1 MKEERELKL
10 TKNELEL
17 LSSILNTNIDL
28 ETLDIVSFAKKT
40 LTIEEK
46 KQILESLRSKLK
58 SSNFITLK
66 DLNIISLDNWYKEDS
81 EYTLYVDCGMNVDG
95 KIIDSFFG
103 VDLMENGKKEDYLNE
118 IGLDFYYVLS
128 FGYNVITK
136 AIKLCIDFC
145 VESDKFPKGYSKEI
159 IIKDEDYEFIYNF
172 LVESIKEYKG
182 LSLED
187 YYIDFSK

>member
-1 MKEERELKL
+1 MKEEIELKL

>member
-1 MKEERELKL
+1 MEEVKLLELS
-10 TKNELEL
+10 KNELEV
-17 LSSILNTNIDL
+17 LNSVLNKDIDL
-28 ETLDIVSFAKKT
+28 ETLDIVSFEKT
-40 LTIEEK
+40 KLNMEEK
-46 KQILESLRSKLK
+46 KQILGTLREKTK
-58 SSNFITLK
+58 PINFIKLK
-66 DLNIISLDNWYKEDS
+66 DLNIVSLDNWYKEDS

-172 LVESIKEYKG
+172 LVKSIKEYKG

-187 YYIDFSK
+187 YYINFSK